1 VEKEIRYRGNQ
12 CSKRDVIDDILNTSA
27 LIARRERNTGE
38 TNKKYFSEVA
48 RGLLQFKSYL
58 TNGVFRID
66 EAIIAGAKAALLAA
80 KIKAGHT
87 GELPYFEPS
96 MKKSEFLIQHSEYSD
111 LNKLPPE
118 PLFYWHHALNF
129 LFASPAR

>member
-1 VEKEIRYRGNQ
+1 
-12 CSKRDVIDDILNTSA
+12 VIDDIVNTAA

-38 TNKKYFSEVA
+38 TNKKYFNEVT

-66 EAIIAGAKAALLAA
+66 EAIVGGAKAALLAA
-80 KIKAGHT
+80 KIKAGHS
-87 GELPYFEPS
+87 GELPHFEAG
-96 MKKSEFLIQHSEYSD
+96 MKKSDHLIQQPEYFD

-118 PLFYWHHALNF
+118 PLFYWHHALNI
-129 LFASPAR
+129 LFPPGVEVVVRT